1 MIGGLFPGEIV
12 TIALI
17 AILCV
22 GPTIWSAQ
30 LARSSGRSVVGW
42 GFAAFLS
49 GPVALLILYLLVRNT
64 PRRA

>member
-1 MIGGLFPGEIV
+1 MVGGLFPGEIL
-12 TIALI
+12 TIAVI
-17 AILCV
+17 SIIVV

-42 GFAAFLS
+42 VIASFFL
-49 GPVALLILYLLVRNT
+49 GPVALLILYLLVRNA